1 MVLQN
6 QAHSSRCFPARG
18 LAAFA
23 ALLGGLALTG
33 CGSGVATSLP
43 PSINKPT
50 PGAPSGP
57 ALGYIFSPTDGT
69 LRAMLGVKGSSQ
81 MSASIVPAGV
91 YVAGDAS
98 TASSAALLEDSTGS
112 LFAFDL
118 PLSQPL
124 HVADNLPANA
134 HIVFSSTGTT
144 AIAYGIG
151 GSSIALITG
160 LPTTPQVQTINVP
173 AANSLASAVVSDAG
187 TIVMASAGSPITI
200 GKLSATGQF
209 TRFTTVA
216 AAGGLNFLPGSDS
229 LLIADNS
236 ANTVSLVSNVS
247 TGPSIQPLS
256 VAGLNQPIAI
266 AASKDNKWAIVAN
279 GGDAGVLRV
288 DLTTGTPAAK
298 VLCAC
303 QPTQLASLAG
313 GGVFRVNALYG
324 GPVWT
329 VDLTSVTPQ
338 LLFVPAIA
346 KGTP

>member
-1 MVLQN
+1 MVLQD
-6 QAHSSRCFPARG
+6 QAQPSRCFPARA
-18 LAAFA
+18 LAAVA
-23 ALLGGLALTG
+23 GLFCCVALTG
-33 CGSGVATSLP
+33 CGSGVSNALP
-43 PSINKPT
+43 AVTKPAA
-50 PGAPSGP
+50 GAPSGP

-98 TASSAALLEDSTGS
+98 TASSTALLEDATGS

-124 HVADNLPANA
+124 HVTDNLPANA
-134 HIVFSSTGTT
+134 HIAFSSSGTT
-144 AIAYGIG
+144 AIAYGVG

-160 LPTTPQVQTINVP
+160 LPTTPQVKTINVP
-173 AANSLASAVVSDAG
+173 AANSLAAAVVSDAG
-187 TIVMASAGSPITI
+187 TIVMASAGSPIAI
-200 GKLSATGQF
+200 GTLSASGQF
-209 TRFTTVA
+209 ARLTTVA
-216 AAGGLNFLPGSDS
+216 AVGGLNFLPGSDS
-229 LLIADNS
+229 MLIADGA
-236 ANTVSLVSNVS
+236 ANTVSLVRNVS
-247 TGPSIQPLS
+247 TGPAIQALT
-256 VAGLNQPIAI
+256 VTGLNQPIAV
-266 AASKDNKWAIVAN
+266 AGSQDNKWAIVAN
-279 GGDAGVLRV
+279 GGDAGVVRV
-288 DLTTGTPAAK
+288 DLTAGTAAAK

-329 VDLTSVTPQ
+329 VDLTPTTPQ

>member
-1 MVLQN
+1 MVLRN
-6 QAHSSRCFPARG
+6 QTQHGRG
-18 LAAFA
+18 IPRHGVVAVVG
-23 ALLGGLALTG
+23 LLGCLALAG
-33 CGSGVATSLP
+33 CGSGVANLLP
-43 PSINKPT
+43 QATKPT

-57 ALGYIFSPTDGT
+57 SLGYIFSPTDGT

-81 MSASIVPAGV
+81 MSASIVPPGV
-91 YVAGDAS
+91 YVAGD
-98 TASSAALLEDSTGS
+98 TSAASGAGLLEDASGS

-124 HVADNLPANA
+124 HVTDNLPANA
-134 HIVFSSTGTT
+134 HIAFSSSGTT
-144 AIAYGIG
+144 AIAYGAG

-160 LPTTPQVQTINVP
+160 LPTAPQVKTINVP
-173 AANSLASAVVSDAG
+173 AGNSLASAVVSDAG
-187 TIVMASAGSPITI
+187 TIVMASTGSPIAI
-200 GKLSATGQF
+200 GTLSATGQF
-209 TRFTTVA
+209 THLTTVA

-229 LLIADNS
+229 LLIADNA
-236 ANTVSLVSNVS
+236 ANTVSLVRNVS
-247 TGPSIQPLS
+247 SGPSIQPLT
-256 VAGLNQPIAI
+256 VAGLNQPIAV

-288 DLTTGTPAAK
+288 DLTAGATAAK

-303 QPTQLASLAG
+303 QPSQLASLAG

-329 VDLTSVTPQ
+329 VDLNAATPQ
-338 LLFVPAIA
+338 LLFIPAIA